1 MGNIYSERIE
11 QLRALMRSEG
21 IDYYLI
27 PSADYHNS
35 EYVAPYFQTR
45 AYFSGFTGSN
55 GTLVVG
61 MEEAG
66 LWTDGRY
73 FIQAEKELAGT
84 GVDLYRE
91 MEEGVPSISEWLED
105 RMPVEGTLGFDG
117 GCISIRQTRSLRNK
131 LAPFP
136 SGFCTGRGIQR

>member
-1 MGNIYSERIE
+1 MNTIIRERIAA
-11 QLRALMRSEG
+11 LRSKMSELG

-27 PSADYHNS
+27 PTADYHNS

-117 GCISIRQTRSLRNK
+117 GCISICYNIEK
-131 LAPFP
+131 
-136 SGFCTGRGIQR
+136 

>member
-1 MGNIYSERIE
+1 MINTIIRERLE
-11 QLRALMRSEG
+11 KLRRRMESLG

-27 PSADYHNS
+27 PTADYHNS

-45 AYFSGFTGSN
+45 HYFCGFSGSN

-84 GVDLYRE
+84 GGGLYRE
-91 MEEGVPSISEWLED
+91 
-105 RMPVEGTLGFDG
+105 
-117 GCISIRQTRSLRNK
+117 
-131 LAPFP
+131 
-136 SGFCTGRGIQR
+136 RG

>member
-1 MGNIYSERIE
+1 MADTMIRERLEKLRKKMSE
-11 QLRALMRSEG
+11 LG

-27 PSADYHNS
+27 PTADYHQS

-45 AYFSGFTGSN
+45 AYFCGFTGSN

-73 FIQAEKELAGT
+73 FIQAEKELEGT

-91 MEEGVPSISEWLED
+91 MEEGVPTVSRWLAD
-105 RMPVEGTLGFDG
+105 RMPV
-117 GCISIRQTRSLRNK
+117 
-131 LAPFP
+131 
-136 SGFCTGRGIQR
+136 

>member
-1 MGNIYSERIE
+1 MIRERLEKLRKKMSE
-11 QLRALMRSEG
+11 LG

-27 PSADYHNS
+27 PTADYHQS

-45 AYFSGFTGSN
+45 AYFCGFTGSN

-73 FIQAEKELAGT
+73 FIQAEKELEGT

-91 MEEGVPSISEWLED
+91 MEEGVPTVSRWLAD
-105 RMPVEGTLGFDG
+105 RMPVKGTLGFDG
-117 GCISIRQTRSLRNK
+117 KCLSVRRIRSLRK
-131 LAPFP
+131 ELAEKRLDKEQQGKGSQP
-136 SGFCTGRGIQR
+136 